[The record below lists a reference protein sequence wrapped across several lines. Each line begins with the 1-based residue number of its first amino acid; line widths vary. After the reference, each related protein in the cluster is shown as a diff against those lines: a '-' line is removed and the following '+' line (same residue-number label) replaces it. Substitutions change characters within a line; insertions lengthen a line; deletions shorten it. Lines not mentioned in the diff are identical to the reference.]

1 MFLVFVPYVKAQLE
15 KTRCLDIVWDIYS
28 ISQIAK
34 RNNMTEEREGNQE
47 TGDAYHCTTKAL
59 EGPCA
64 C

>member
-34 RNNMTEEREGNQE
+34 RNNMTEERES
-47 TGDAYHCTTKAL
+47 GDR
-59 EGPCA
+59 
-64 C
+64 